1 MTSSPSPR
9 RPSRS
14 RVESFRFAFSGIWYA
29 LRTQPNTQIHAVVT
43 VGLLAL
49 AAWLGLSRA
58 EWAIL
63 ALTIGLVW
71 VAELLNTALEA
82 LMDLVSPDI
91 HPLARVAKDVSAAAV
106 LITAIIAVAVGLLL
120 LGPPLWAKLL
130 GH

>member
-14 RVESFRFAFSGIWYA
+14 RVESFRFAFSGIWYT

-43 VGLLAL
+43 VGVLAL
-49 AAWLGLSRA
+49 GAWLGLSRA

-63 ALTIGLVW
+63 TLTIGLVW
-71 VAELLNTALEA
+71 AAELLNTALEA

-106 LITAIIAVAVGLLL
+106 LITAIVAVAVGLLL
-120 LGPPLWAKLL
+120 LGPPLWTKLL